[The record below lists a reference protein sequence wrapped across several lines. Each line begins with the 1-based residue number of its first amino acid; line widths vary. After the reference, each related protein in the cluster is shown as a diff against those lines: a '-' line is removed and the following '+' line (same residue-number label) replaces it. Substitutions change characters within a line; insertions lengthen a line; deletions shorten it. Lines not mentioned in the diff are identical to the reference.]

1 MYLAKSELKEMLM
14 AKAILPLP
22 IAKPLP
28 VEHRTAE
35 QRTAKPIRSELA
47 KQRTALEEDGKM
59 PE

>member
-1 MYLAKSELKEMLM
+1 MLM

-28 VEHRTAE
+28 VE
-35 QRTAKPIRSELA
+35 QRSAKPIRSELA
-47 KQRTALEEDGKM
+47 KQRAVLEEDGEM